1 MILRAKI
8 LLLWLL
14 ALAIPVQGFAA
25 VLQAGCAPV
34 APVAAPAAGMHTM
47 HDMHN
52 MHDDTHA
59 MHGMTHDTSVVAAD
73 DHPSP
78 HLSHKAGSSC
88 SSCATCNVGAVLP
101 LALATP
107 SVPELPSPRYLT
119 QPSAGFVGFTPENP
133 DRPPALA

>member
-34 APVAAPAAGMHTM
+34 TSAAAPAPAVHGEHA
-47 HDMHN
+47 MHN
-52 MHDDTHA
+52 MQSMDDGQHHMRMA
-59 MHGMTHDTSVVAAD
+59 DT
-73 DHPSP
+73 DHPSSQ

-88 SSCATCNVGAVLP
+88 SSCATCNVGAMLP
-101 LALATP
+101 LALAAPTAP
-107 SVPELPSPRYLT
+107 DLPSQRYLT
-119 QPSAGFVGFTPENP
+119 QPSSGFVGFTPENP

>member
-25 VLQAGCAPV
+25 VLQTGCAPV
-34 APVAAPAAGMHTM
+34 APVAHIADPAPGA
-47 HDMHN
+47 HDMH
-52 MHDDTHA
+52 A
-59 MHGMTHDTSVVAAD
+59 MHQMNHDMDMVMAAG
-73 DHPSP
+73 DHEPSQ

-88 SSCATCNVGAVLP
+88 SSCATCSVGAVLP

-107 SVPELPSPRYLT
+107 TAPSLPSPRYLM
-119 QPSAGFVGFTPENP
+119 QPNAGFVGFTPENP
-133 DRPPALA
+133 DRPPARA